1 MKKIVWLDLDN
12 TLWQTNAKWWI
23 INKENP
29 EKHLLRISQEE
40 GYLFTSGK
48 YLKDNHE
55 INYNGIQ
62 AWLSNDVFNKIQKI
76 KKLKNEQL
84 GISFREFNDISF
96 LEKQSENL
104 VILINNVKHLNNH
117 SSDTTIALLTARGN
131 KKGHTVLL
139 NKLKS
144 SLKEHKININIDKI
158 YFINDLETLR
168 HDGNTPEKKCLII
181 LEHIIGYKI
190 ENNMFIPLKQEKYD
204 DISFYD
210 DEEYNINAINIISN
224 TLKNILNNTKTK
236 SSYLVD
242 EILSNFKNKKI
253 SIETNLVSTN
263 LENPFI
269 TNKFNLEI

>member
-117 SSDTTIALLTARGN
+117 SSDTKIALLTARGN

-168 HDGNTPEKKCLII
+168 HDG
-181 LEHIIGYKI
+181 
-190 ENNMFIPLKQEKYD
+190 
-204 DISFYD
+204 ISFYD
-210 DEEYNINAINIISN
+210 DEEYNNNAINIISN

-263 LENPFI
+263 LENTFI